1 MTGGVPTGRRRIM
14 TFDPV
19 EFCGPDPWIDIARI
33 VLLWIVPVVLF
44 VIRRQLP
51 AGRNAGLLS
60 VVVRLSA
67 LLATLLSLPW
77 LDLID
82 RSDPIFPL
90 AAVQAARIA
99 ALAFGGVYLYRFVRQ
114 RRQSVGEC
122 ALR

>member
-51 AGRNAGLLS
+51 AGVRHAGLLS
-60 VVVRLSA
+60 VAVSHSTR
-67 LLATLLSLPW
+67 
-77 LDLID
+77 I
-82 RSDPIFPL
+82 PL
-90 AAVQAARIA
+90 TPTMDA
-99 ALAFGGVYLYRFVRQ
+99 
-114 RRQSVGEC
+114 
-122 ALR
+122 